1 MIACDPYLENRETG
15 GFILIDRITNET
27 VAVGMVKTVAASN
40 GLTAPPLTEL
50 SYASMEGLTLVR
62 ESFRPTPTRSLAK
75 ALSWL
80 APASISTF
88 LIVYAFIQN
97 AELAAEITGVEL
109 LAIFSLYYLHE
120 RLWSRLNFGLATEEA
135 RNGDDLGL

>member
-1 MIACDPYLENRETG
+1 
-15 GFILIDRITNET
+15 
-27 VAVGMVKTVAASN
+27 
-40 GLTAPPLTEL
+40 
-50 SYASMEGLTLVR
+50 MEGLTLVR

-135 RNGDDLGL
+135 RSGDDLGL